1 MRFFN
6 ENYVIFASYR
16 ALLFEYKMKSKA
28 HILADELDYH
38 RVLLVAEAGVNALA
52 VAREKSFDVKVGGD
66 YRGKSFCLAFLYDEE
81 KIFDSHPFEHRL
93 CAEVVDDEQVRGEHV
108 VHKRVALGNG

>member
-1 MRFFN
+1 M
-6 ENYVIFASYR
+6 
-16 ALLFEYKMKSKA
+16 
-28 HILADELDYH
+28 
-38 RVLLVAEAGVNALA
+38 LLVAEAGVNALA

-108 VHKRVALGNG
+108 VHKRITLGNG